1 MRASTIGYIACAA
14 LALAVPVLG
23 IYPVFAMQLL

>member
-1 MRASTIGYIACAA
+1 MRAATFAYGAFIL

-23 IYPVFAMQLL
+23 IYPVLAMQLL